1 MNSESQPKVNF
12 LPRVKWVEKVPQLLT
27 EYPRP
32 SQNARNSETFLT
44 FSLSNS
50 LSLSKIA
57 KW

>member
-1 MNSESQPKVNF
+1 MNSESQSKVNF

-44 FSLSNS
+44 FSLFLLLKLQNGD
-50 LSLSKIA
+50 K
-57 KW
+57 

>member
-32 SQNARNSETFLT
+32 SQNARDSETACFVEKYKTAIKPKL
-44 FSLSNS
+44 
-50 LSLSKIA
+50 A
-57 KW
+57 

>member
-32 SQNARNSETFLT
+32 SQNARD
-44 FSLSNS
+44 
-50 LSLSKIA
+50 SKTACFVEKRKTAIKPKLA
-57 KW
+57 